1 MANQCRNK
9 LKFGTMWKRLNR
21 SCVEEQRLN
30 STVPGHHR
38 TWLMKLNSSS
48 MGLNDGEPCSPRLL
62 ETHTLL
68 VEPPPSWSDSR
79 RHSRV
84 NERAISLPSS
94 TTHDVR
100 CTPA

>member
-1 MANQCRNK
+1 
-9 LKFGTMWKRLNR
+9 
-21 SCVEEQRLN
+21 
-30 STVPGHHR
+30 
-38 TWLMKLNSSS
+38 MKLNSSS

-100 CTPA
+100 CTPRSAQGDLQKWPNTDANGVPA